1 VPILGPSVAIGRRH
15 TRVLLQNEGPPV
27 ADGAGGFTTSWVD
40 LPPPAD
46 ARVAA
51 AAAGTTEHL
60 AAGAVVTD
68 STTHVVTLPYRAGV
82 STATRVIVDGRA
94 LYVTGV
100 RDPDERH
107 IELVLACEERR

>member
-1 VPILGPSVAIGRRH
+1 MLAPSVSIGRRPI
-15 TRVLLQNEGPPV
+15 RVWLQTEGPPV
-27 ADGAGGFTTSWVD
+27 PDGAGGFSLSWID

-46 ARVAA
+46 AQIAA
-51 AAAGTTEHL
+51 ASAGPTEQL
-60 AAGAVVTD
+60 AAGAIVTG

-82 STATRVIVDGRA
+82 STATRLLVDGRA

-100 RDPDERH
+100 RDPEERH